1 MVEKWNLIPTVP
13 LVSHLVYAD
22 FCTLKKKKKTKRK
35 YHTRKFNISNPDTQ
49 LFAAFLS

>member
-22 FCTLKKKKKTKRK
+22 FCTLKKKKDKEKIP
-35 YHTRKFNISNPDTQ
+35 HQEI
-49 LFAAFLS
+49 